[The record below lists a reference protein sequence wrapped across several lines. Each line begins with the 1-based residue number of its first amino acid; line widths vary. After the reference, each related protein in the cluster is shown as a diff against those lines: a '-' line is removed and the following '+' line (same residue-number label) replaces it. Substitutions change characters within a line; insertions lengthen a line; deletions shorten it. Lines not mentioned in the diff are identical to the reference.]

1 MSYMAEMVRAADCSP
16 LLSSERDTLAEA
28 TCFEREVVSFLVPI
42 SACDGADGGEVLG
55 VGHTDSRSNAI
66 VVSECEAA
74 VSERT
79 FPGLLFFYRKS
90 LQKKLGGSNKL
101 LDSCL
106 VIFTYPWKTDTPLF
120 LQSCM
125 SS

>member
-66 VVSECEAA
+66 VVSSARQPFQN
-74 VSERT
+74 VRFLDSS
-79 FPGLLFFYRKS
+79 FFIGSRYK
-90 LQKKLGGSNKL
+90 KKLGGSNKL

>member
-28 TCFEREVVSFLVPI
+28 TCFEREVESFLVPI

-66 VVSECEAA
+66 VVSSARQPFQNVRFLDSSFFIGSRYKKNWVVPTSFLTVA
-74 VSERT
+74 
-79 FPGLLFFYRKS
+79 LLF
-90 LQKKLGGSNKL
+90 L
-101 LDSCL
+101 LIHGRQIL
-106 VIFTYPWKTDTPLF
+106 R
-120 LQSCM
+120 
-125 SS
+125 SSSRVA